1 MPDTGQQSLF
11 PQVQET
17 GLEKPMQLLRP
28 PTFSAWGMS
37 SNPSS
42 AQTLLCLTQATLP
55 RPQLLRQPPHP
66 SPQTRNMSLENV
78 TSSQGNLGS
87 FIAERPDG
95 AAANLQTRGGGAEG
109 NWSRKMEFGTTY
121 KSILQSLDGLTSNI
135 FSPHF
140 LLHTEGYVPILLFK
154 ECEVILRPE
163 AKPSP
168 ENVLKMLISGSTPEL
183 LN

>member
-1 MPDTGQQSLF
+1 
-11 PQVQET
+11 
-17 GLEKPMQLLRP
+17 
-28 PTFSAWGMS
+28 
-37 SNPSS
+37 
-42 AQTLLCLTQATLP
+42 
-55 RPQLLRQPPHP
+55 
-66 SPQTRNMSLENV
+66 MSLENV

-95 AAANLQTRGGGAEG
+95 AAANLQTRRGGEG

-135 FSPHF
+135 FLLRF
-140 LLHTEGYVPILLFK
+140 LLHTDVPILLFK

-168 ENVLKMLISGSTPEL
+168 ENGLEMLISGSTPEL